1 MPTILWADDE
11 IDQLQ
16 SLILFLEKKG
26 FEIIPV
32 ANGQDAV
39 EEIKTDHL
47 ISFFWMSK
55 CRAWED

>member
-1 MPTILWADDE
+1 MPSILWADDE

-26 FEIIPV
+26 FEIVPV

-39 EEIKTDHL
+39 EKIKEQNFD
-47 ISFFWMSK
+47 IVF
-55 CRAWED
+55 